1 MRRGLLAAA
10 FGGAAL
16 IALIGWFGIR
26 SIGTDVVR
34 AAWSIPAITAL
45 HLAQLFLSA
54 CAWSLAV
61 GAPSVSLL
69 TYFRLRTIREGVNS
83 LLPVAQIGGQVVCV
97 RLMAQLGIG
106 IAQAGAGTILDLTLE
121 AGMQLVFILL
131 GIGML
136 AAAGIDPT
144 WASWAEGGLVVGL
157 FGILGF
163 VVAQRAGLLRLI
175 EFLILRLNHFWPA
188 LSVESVRGLHR
199 ELIRL
204 QHRPWTLVKAALF
217 HLSSWSLGAGEV
229 YLVLLAIGA
238 PVGLMQAFVIESLG
252 MAARSAGFA
261 VPGAFGVQEGGF
273 ILVCGLFGV
282 SPDAAIALS
291 MVKRLREVLI
301 GIPGLIIWQWSEIK
315 RRLFIW
321 SVNPPP
327 SV

>member
-1 MRRGLLAAA
+1 VRRGLLAAA
-10 FGGAAL
+10 SGGASV

-26 SIGTDVVR
+26 SIGTDVLR
-34 AAWSIPAITAL
+34 SAWSIPGITAL
-45 HLAQLFLSA
+45 HLAQLFLLA

-61 GAPSVSLL
+61 GEPSVNLL
-69 TYFRLRTIREGVNS
+69 TFFRLRTIREGVNS

-97 RLMAQLGIG
+97 RLMSQLGIG

-131 GIGML
+131 GIGIL
-136 AAAGIDPT
+136 AAAGINPI
-144 WASWAEGGLVVGL
+144 WASWAEGGLIIGAVA
-157 FGILGF
+157 ILGF
-163 VVAQRAGLLRLI
+163 VIAQRVGLLRLI
-175 EFLILRLNHFWPA
+175 EFLTLRLNHFWPA

-217 HLSSWSLGAGEV
+217 HLTSWSLGAGEV
-229 YLVLLAIGA
+229 YLALLAIGA

-261 VPGAFGVQEGGF
+261 VPGALGIQEGGF

-282 SPDAAIALS
+282 SPDAAIGLS
-291 MVKRLREVLI
+291 MVKRLREVLF
-301 GIPGLIIWQWSEIK
+301 GIPGLAIWQWSEIK
-315 RRLFIW
+315 RRK
-321 SVNPPP
+321 
-327 SV
+327 

>member
-1 MRRGLLAAA
+1 VRRGLLAAA
-10 FGGAAL
+10 FGGATL

-26 SIGTDVVR
+26 SIGTEVLQ
-34 AAWSIPAITAL
+34 AAWSIPGITAL

-61 GAPSVSLL
+61 GEPSMSLL

-97 RLMAQLGIG
+97 RLMAQLGVG

-136 AAAGIDPT
+136 AAAGINPT
-144 WASWAEGGLVVGL
+144 WASWAEGGLVVGV

-175 EFLILRLNHFWPA
+175 EFLTLRLNHFWPA

-217 HLSSWSLGAGEV
+217 HLTSWSLGAGEV

-238 PVGLMQAFVIESLG
+238 PVGLTQAFVIESLG

-261 VPGAFGVQEGGF
+261 LPGALGVQEGGF

-327 SV
+327 SA